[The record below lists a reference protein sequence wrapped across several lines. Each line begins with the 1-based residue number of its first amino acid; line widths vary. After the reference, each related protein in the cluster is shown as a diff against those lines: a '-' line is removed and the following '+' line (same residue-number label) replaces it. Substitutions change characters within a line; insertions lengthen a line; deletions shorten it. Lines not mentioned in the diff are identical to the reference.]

1 MVACP
6 PCVLSCLTLWSCVI
20 SSSLAGSAL
29 KRLCLGKEHS
39 SRNYRVF
46 YPLSA
51 SIAWALLW
59 LVRIRVSTAGP
70 GAEGPAGRRVWTR
83 SVCPPSVGAAG
94 PPPGEIAALRHTC
107 KPPWLLEFVHSCQF
121 TSNWLSSETSMYYQS
136 LIGSFS
142 KTVGMSISFKC

>member
-1 MVACP
+1 MACP
-6 PCVLSCLTLWSCVI
+6 PRVLSCLTLWSCVI
-20 SSSLAGSAL
+20 SFSLAGSAL

-59 LVRIRVSTAGP
+59 LVRIRGSTAGP

-83 SVCPPSVGAAG
+83 SVPTLRGCCWASTWRDSCPW
-94 PPPGEIAALRHTC
+94 HTF
-107 KPPWLLEFVHSCQF
+107 KPPWLLEFVHSRQF
-121 TSNWLSSETSMYYQS
+121 TSNWLSFSETSMYYQS